1 LFKGIKLK
9 GIDARIAR
17 GLTFNVKQ
25 QSIQASKP
33 SNELQYLRGNKLN
46 IYNKL
51 SLLLQADINKDMN
64 KTRAFIEKLKARW
77 GITSTWQV
85 ILILIVFACT
95 GFSTLYVEEQIYKL
109 FHIPE
114 ENTWW
119 IAVLLFIFITL
130 PLYNA
135 ILLVYGFIV
144 GQFKFFWNFEKRFF
158 GSFIRLFK
166 RKV

>member
-1 LFKGIKLK
+1 M
-9 GIDARIAR
+9 
-17 GLTFNVKQ
+17 
-25 QSIQASKP
+25 SK
-33 SNELQYLRGNKLN
+33 K
-46 IYNKL
+46 K
-51 SLLLQADINKDMN
+51 
-64 KTRAFIEKLKARW
+64 AFIEKLKVRW

-119 IAVLLFIFITL
+119 IAVMLFIFITL
-130 PLYNA
+130 PLYNL
-135 ILLVYGFIV
+135 ILLVYGFLV

-158 GSFIRLFK
+158 GSIVRIFN
-166 RKV
+166 RKK